1 MRRRQMQL
9 LRDEIRRTLNT
20 EQAVSEPPVSEEIP
34 APALDK
40 PKRGRPRKV
49 KDDNLS

>member
-1 MRRRQMQL
+1 MRRRQMFL
-9 LRDEIRRTLNT
+9 ERAELRRTLNT
-20 EQAVSEPPVSEEIP
+20 EQAEAPVPTQGEP

-49 KDDNLS
+49 KDDDAS